1 MDERKLML
9 TTEII
14 KKKRK
19 IKVTILSML
28 MPKEEKNEN
37 KYRVVCFILRCI
49 EFFVI
54 YMYNGK
60 MKRKLIWAYY

>member
-37 KYRVVCFILRCI
+37 K
-49 EFFVI
+49 
-54 YMYNGK
+54 
-60 MKRKLIWAYY
+60 